1 MNRVRFFFFNS
12 VQKSVRRRF
21 RFRSFSN
28 WAGELPPVGCPDTQT
43 SLLKDQWQ
51 CHILQLI
58 FSIKYR

>member
-28 WAGELPPVGCPDTQT
+28 CAGELPPVGCPDTQT
-43 SLLKDQWQ
+43 GLLKDQWQ